1 MHDTPIRVDHVGIA
15 VASVADAEPILTAL
29 GCEKLADRDGPQ
41 GRFRWVYYRLGDA
54 SPIELVAP
62 LDPDGDIAA
71 FAAASNSHG
80 ETAVA
85 LETNVS
91 YLQTDD
97 VGETHTATAK
107 ETHLTDS
114 TVVTDGEED
123 RVATFRGRVY
133 RP

>member
-15 VASVADAEPILTAL
+15 VESVADAEPILTGL
-29 GCEKLADRDGPQ
+29 GCEKLADREGPQ

-54 SPIELVAP
+54 SRIELVAP

-91 YLQTDD
+91 YLQTVD
-97 VGETHTATAK
+97 VGETPTE

-123 RVATFRGRVY
+123 RVATFRGRGY